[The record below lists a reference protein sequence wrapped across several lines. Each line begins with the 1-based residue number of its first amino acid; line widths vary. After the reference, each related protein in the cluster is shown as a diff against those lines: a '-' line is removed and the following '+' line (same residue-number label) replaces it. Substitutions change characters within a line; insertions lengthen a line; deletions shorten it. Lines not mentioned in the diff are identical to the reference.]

1 MAIKPLARAAVLVP
15 FLAVFAFAVHA
26 QKPIPPA
33 AATVTPTDSSP
44 AAALLH
50 GRAAADR
57 RSTGR
62 RFTGGFV
69 AGLLLG
75 PLGTAITYVKAGGD
89 DAPLPAME
97 TARLASASPTYSL
110 AYQLG
115 YAERLKAKRKS
126 SVLKG
131 GLLSMLIWSV
141 ALFTS
146 GDGR

>member
-15 FLAVFAFAVHA
+15 LLAVFAFAVHA
-26 QKPIPPA
+26 QEPIPPA

-50 GRAAADR
+50 GRAAAER

-69 AGLLLG
+69 SGLLLG
-75 PLGTAITYVKAGGD
+75 FLGTGITYIKAGND

-115 YAERLKAKRKS
+115 YADRLKAKRKS
-126 SVLKG
+126 SALKG
-131 GLLSMLIWSV
+131 GLLGTLILGV
-141 ALFTS
+141 AFAAA
-146 GDGR
+146 GDR